1 MLIALL
7 QMTPAAADPVANLAR
22 IEQAAMAAGAFG
34 CDLLV
39 TPEMGVTGYNIGA
52 DIARLA
58 EPRDGPLVRRLGEI
72 AARAGLAL
80 VAGFPERADG
90 AIYNSLVLARPQDSP
105 FVYRKCHLYG
115 PDEKAA
121 FTAAGA
127 YSDIVEIAGLK
138 VGFLICYD
146 VEFPEMVQGL
156 ALAGADLV
164 VVPTALAA
172 TPSCRRIALS
182 LVPARALE
190 NHVFIAYADLCGS
203 ERGLT
208 YQGCSVIAA
217 PDGEDL
223 ARAGEA
229 EALLMARI
237 EPRAYDAARAE
248 NPYLEERRPTLYAT
262 RGAVPSQETSG
273 R

>member
-7 QMTPAAADPVANLAR
+7 QMTPVAADPAANLAR
-22 IEQAAMAAGAFG
+22 IAQAAMAAGAFG

-58 EPRDGPLVRRLGEI
+58 EPRDGALVARLGEI

-90 AIYNSLVLARPQDSP
+90 AIYNSLVLARPDGGT
-105 FVYRKCHLYG
+105 FVYRKCHLFG
-115 PDEKAA
+115 PDERAA
-121 FTAAGA
+121 FTPSNALPGL
-127 YSDIVEIAGLK
+127 VEIAGLK

-146 VEFPEMVQGL
+146 VEFPEMVRGL

-237 EPRAYDAARAE
+237 APGAYAAARAE
-248 NPYLEERRPTLYAT
+248 NPYPDDRRPALYAA
-262 RGAVPSQETSG
+262 RRAGAADG
-273 R
+273 

>member
-1 MLIALL
+1 MLIAIL
-7 QMTPAAADPVANLAR
+7 QMTPAPADIEANLAC
-22 IEQAAMAAGAFG
+22 IERAATAAAAFG

-39 TPEMGVTGYNIGA
+39 TPEMGVTGYNIDA

-58 EPRDGPLVRRLGEI
+58 SPSDGPLVARLGEI
-72 AARAGLAL
+72 AQRAGMCL
-80 VAGFPERADG
+80 VAGFPERAGD
-90 AIYNSLVLARPQDSP
+90 AVYNSLVLVRPAGGA
-105 FVYRKCHLYG
+105 VIYRKCHLYG

-121 FTAAGA
+121 FTA
-127 YSDIVEIAGLK
+127 SSRVSEIVDIAGLK

-146 VEFPEMVQGL
+146 VEFPEMVQAL

-182 LVPARALE
+182 VVPARAME

-223 ARAGEA
+223 ARAGEG

-237 EPRAYDAARAE
+237 DPRAYDAARAE
-248 NPYLEERRPTLYAT
+248 NPYSEDRRPTLYAA
-262 RGAVPSQETSG
+262 RGT
-273 R
+273 